1 MIGHTVLYARHIHR
15 NNLVVIILAL
25 HGEPL
30 GLIIRELTHVRYLHR
45 HVPGTRTKNI
55 GLTPQYLS
63 TQYRINVAR
72 IQPHLQSFTFINF
85 GAMAAQQSS
94 PPVQES
100 LPRVPDI
107 QFRVL
112 VIGRANAGKT
122 SLLQRVCDTTE
133 SPKIYKCGP
142 SGIRERVRSCFQRH
156 FRSHR
161 PARFLNSTL
170 QQRLAMLLLVDDG

>member
-1 MIGHTVLYARHIHR
+1 VDWTPLIGHTVILFCMLARPR
-15 NNLVVIILAL
+15 ARAL
-25 HGEPL
+25 FHCTDMCQAQ
-30 GLIIRELTHVRYLHR
+30 GLKISVSHLSP
-45 HVPGTRTKNI
+45 VPINI
-55 GLTPQYLS
+55 
-63 TQYRINVAR
+63 AR
-72 IQPHLQSFTFINF
+72 IQPHLQSFVFINF

-94 PPVQES
+94 PPVQQS

-170 QQRLAMLLLVDDG
+170 QQRLGMLLVVDDG